1 MTSSVHQPS
10 TGHTQ
15 SSGALARAQRD
26 NHHLPFRKG
35 VATPGQVAAIE
46 RALGIL
52 LRSLENSHPDDE
64 MVRAGLTVRL
74 MVDLGRNAEQL
85 SQLWRMHLN
94 ANDHTLPTAWGLV
107 SWISEGATKYGWW
120 LPAGVHLDAK
130 RKDRSE
136 KARGTVWLPVLERS
150 EHWLAIAGW
159 TQNPELRPLL
169 AETPQNVKRDV
180 SAFLAWAK
188 ATLGPLSNAL
198 PSADRLP
205 SIVTEQLAWHPTG
218 DRTLAKQLA
227 GQDME
232 HSTARGYYTSLS
244 TPKAAKQYAKA
255 MPSPVSDLSLVTQAD
270 GRDEIAMPA
279 FAQSA
284 LTREKPKGSPEV
296 MRAALELLGKKPDQR
311 QKGRDLI
318 QSHNDFVKRLWIAL
332 ALSTAARGVTDW
344 VPGLQR
350 IEPRTGGLIVLD
362 KDREEND
369 PPDTKGGKALGSMLG
384 RARLVFLH
392 PMVRE
397 MLRFYIDHLRKL
409 SGRAGVDASSK
420 ALIEEH
426 VKGLEA
432 DELRPFLILGAK
444 AKGIVAKVVEPAWFK
459 DEQKGL
465 ADVPA
470 NFARHTLRSGLLGH
484 VPQSAI
490 DAYLGHFDRGTEPWS
505 NGSAL
510 DPSAYRALLSVIFEA
525 HFEEAAMF
533 NQKPGRVKEQGHHG
547 EAG

>member
-1 MTSSVHQPS
+1 M
-10 TGHTQ
+10 
-15 SSGALARAQRD
+15 
-26 NHHLPFRKG
+26 
-35 VATPGQVAAIE
+35 
-46 RALGIL
+46 
-52 LRSLENSHPDDE
+52 
-64 MVRAGLTVRL
+64 
-74 MVDLGRNAEQL
+74 
-85 SQLWRMHLN
+85 
-94 ANDHTLPTAWGLV
+94 
-107 SWISEGATKYGWW
+107 
-120 LPAGVHLDAK
+120 HLDAK
-130 RKDRSE
+130 QEDRNE

-150 EHWLAIAGW
+150 EPWLTIAGW
-159 TQNPELRPLL
+159 VRDLRLQLLL
-169 AETPQNVKRDV
+169 AATPQDVKRDV
-180 SAFLAWAK
+180 TAFQAWAK

-284 LTREKPKGSPEV
+284 LTRQNPKGSPEV

-311 QKGRDLI
+311 QKDRDLI
-318 QSHNDFVKRLWIAL
+318 ESHNDLVKRLWIAL
-332 ALSTAARGVTDW
+332 ALSTAARAVTDW

-362 KDREEND
+362 KDRAEDD
-369 PPDTKGGKALGSMLG
+369 PPDIASGKTLGSTLG

-409 SGRAGVDASSK
+409 SGRAGVAASSK

-432 DELRPFLILGAK
+432 DELRSFLVLKANAQGIAAK
-444 AKGIVAKVVEPAWFK
+444 EVGPAWFES
-459 DEQKGL
+459 EQKGL

-490 DAYLGHFDRGTEPWS
+490 DTYLGHFDRGTEPWS